1 MNPID
6 GDENRFARSQLA
18 TIGEHFVELAVIE
31 PQDGIPS
38 FLVNQIFLASHV
50 DLPDVDID
58 PEDGIL
64 FTGDDNINTYIGDD
78 AIVLTD
84 NFAPAEQLL
93 P

>member
-1 MNPID
+1 M
-6 GDENRFARSQLA
+6 
-18 TIGEHFVELAVIE
+18 IE